1 MFLKGIEKVK
11 VKEVNVTMNNASKK
25 YSKYLVIFVDI
36 LGSQEKTD
44 FSELYNINRI
54 FHEEFET
61 NQNNDKDHT
70 VYFRKIYT
78 FSDCAYIFYGFKE
91 DIEDEKKN
99 LGELF
104 RVALCNCEPIFLRF
118 LKERIVFRG
127 GISYGEAYVDLH
139 RSMFFGPAINRAY
152 QLEAGLALHPRI
164 VIDSV
169 VAEKVK
175 ESIKQVKNNMLE
187 TNSEYLSLLG
197 KNVTDIIPETGEGI
211 IEIDEDNQYIFNY
224 LHLPENNIICS
235 DMYWSSVTFITGLIE
250 FCHEQISIHTKYKI
264 IDKYYYLLR
273 FAKTKLNNLLDKV
286 DV

>member
-1 MFLKGIEKVK
+1 
-11 VKEVNVTMNNASKK
+11 MNNASKK

-91 DIEDEKKN
+91 GIEDEKKN

-152 QLEAGLALHPRI
+152 QLEAELALHPRI

-175 ESIKQVKNNMLE
+175 ESIKQVKNTMLE